1 MNAHASAWAAPLIT
15 MGALA
20 VGMYAVAVLD
30 AVAHR
35 AVSGVAPAGSVLT
48 LPFRRASLV
57 LMQHPARAAE
67 HPDAATW
74 ALAPALYAGLAAAG
88 LAVVPWSRSFSIADV
103 ESGIVLWG
111 TVEALAIV
119 AIFLHGWSANSLQS
133 LLGAYR
139 FLAVGL
145 SYLLLS
151 IFVLIAAAIP
161 AQSLQLSRIVDSQ
174 AGVWNVVRQ
183 PLGLPLFLVV
193 ALGSATW
200 GPLNVADGDDLAGGT
215 AAEVSGRARLLWLGA
230 RAAMLTSFSAMAA
243 TVFLGGWHGPVLPGP
258 VWVAVKTLVV
268 LIALV
273 GSGHVV
279 ARVRAERFVT
289 VCWVVLLPLAFADL
303 AIAGLEALR

>member
-1 MNAHASAWAAPLIT
+1 
-15 MGALA
+15 MGA
-20 VGMYAVAVLD
+20 YAVAVVD
-30 AVAHR
+30 AVVAR
-35 AVSGVAPAGSVLT
+35 TISGVAPAGSVLS
-48 LPFRRASLV
+48 LPLRRASL
-57 LMQHPARAAE
+57 LLSQHPARAAE
-67 HPDAATW
+67 RPDAAMWT
-74 ALAPALYAGLAAAG
+74 LAPALYAGLAAAG

-119 AIFLHGWSANSLQS
+119 AIFVHGWSANSLHP

-151 IFVLIAAAIP
+151 MFVLIAAAIP
-161 AQSLQLSRIVDSQ
+161 AQSLSLSGIVESQ
-174 AGVWNVVRQ
+174 AHVWNVVRQ
-183 PLGLPLFLVV
+183 PLGLPLLLVV

-200 GPLNVADGDDLAGGT
+200 GPLDLADGDDLAGGT
-215 AAEVSGRARLLWLGA
+215 AAEVSGRARLVWLVA
-230 RAAMLTSFSAMAA
+230 RAAMLTSFAAMAA

-258 VWVAVKTLVV
+258 VWVAVKTLGVIVV
-268 LIALV
+268 LV
-273 GSGHVV
+273 GAGHLV